1 MDFAA
6 LAWLIPTLCVLG
18 FVWNV
23 VLGRYLPP
31 LVAPVVTTGAAV
43 GAFLLALGVLGQMLA
58 HPEAVH
64 RFSFDWIIVLGRT
77 FHVGYVVDGLSTM
90 MLVMVTFLSTLI
102 QLYSVSYMRGDPRF
116 RWFFAVMS
124 LFTGAMLTLVL
135 ADSFLL
141 LYIAWELVGLCSY
154 LLIGFWWER
163 RPAAEA
169 AKKAFITTRVGDVGM
184 FIGILI
190 LWFQTGT
197 LLMQPIFDAAQA
209 GRIDP
214 ALLATATILLFIG
227 AMGKSG
233 QFPLHVW
240 LPDAMEG
247 PTPVSALIHAATMVT
262 AGVYLVART
271 YPLFTAAPPAL
282 TVVLVI
288 GTITALMAATIAL
301 VQSDMKRIFAY
312 STISQLGY
320 MMFALGAGAYTAG
333 MFHLFTHAFFKALLF
348 LGAGA
353 VMHATET
360 MDIFQMGGLWR
371 RMRLTA
377 VTLGIGALSLAGFP
391 LTAGFFSKDEI
402 LVGVFAGG
410 EHNPGLYA
418 VWLIGLVTAFLTA
431 FYVFRAIFLAFAGPP
446 GPATLTAEAQIAGL
460 VHEPVGA
467 GAHGHAAAAAHDEHG
482 GHATPHRWEDPLMS
496 LVLAVLAVLAVFA
509 GWPFVGSLFREL
521 VHAPGA
527 VHEELN
533 VGLAALAAVVAIL
546 GIALAWMMYAAR
558 WINAADIAATFSGL
572 YSLLV
577 KKYYFDDLYQW
588 IVNRIV
594 LAVAALVAV
603 FDRQVVNDSGV
614 DGAGK
619 ITVLSGLG
627 LRYHVTGK
635 LYNYALI
642 FLVGAALITLFSILL
657 GQVS

>member
-6 LAWLIPTLCVLG
+6 LAWLIPTLCILG

-31 LVAPVVTTGAAV
+31 IAAPVVTVGAAAV
-43 GAFLLALGVLGQMLA
+43 AFLLSLGVLGQVLA
-58 HPEAVH
+58 HPEEVH

-77 FHVGYVVDGLSTM
+77 FHIGYVVDGLSTM
-90 MLVMVTFLSTLI
+90 MLVMVTFLATLI
-102 QLYSVSYMRGDPRF
+102 QLYSVAYMRGDPRY

-124 LFTGAMLTLVL
+124 LFTGSMLTLVL

-197 LLMQPIFDAAQA
+197 LLMQPIFDAARG

-214 ALLATATILLFIG
+214 ALLTTATILLFIG

-271 YPLFTAAPPAL
+271 YPLFTAAPAAL

-320 MMFALGAGAYTAG
+320 MMFALGAGVYTAG
-333 MFHLFTHAFFKALLF
+333 LFHLFTHAFFKALLF

-371 RMRLTA
+371 RMRLTGI
-377 VTLGIGALSLAGFP
+377 TLGIGALSLAGFP

-402 LVGVFAGG
+402 LGGVFAAG
-410 EHNPGLYA
+410 EHLPGLYA

-446 GPATLTAEAQIAGL
+446 GPATLAAEAHISGL
-460 VHEPVGA
+460 LEPVGA
-467 GAHGHAAAAAHDEHG
+467 HSHGHTGASDQHGG
-482 GHATPHRWEDPLMS
+482 GHASPHRWEDPLMS
-496 LVLAVLAVLAVFA
+496 LVLTVLAALAIVA
-509 GWPFVGSLFREL
+509 GWPFVAGIFGQL
-521 VHAPGA
+521 VHFPGT
-527 VHEELN
+527 VHEEFNL
-533 VGLAALAAVVAIL
+533 GLAVIAAIVAVL

-558 WINAADIAATFSGL
+558 WLNAADVSETFSGL
-572 YSLLV
+572 YNLLA
-577 KKYYFDDLYQW
+577 KKYYIDDFYQW

-594 LAVAALVAV
+594 LAIAALVAV

-642 FLVGAALITLFSILL
+642 FLVGAAIITLFSILL
-657 GQVS
+657 GQGS